1 MVVAGEAHGA
11 FFFCFAFRAGEKV
24 FEGDAGK
31 GEGVADACA
40 HAATGAKLSVDVRRA
55 VLEGKCAS
63 GAYRLASR
71 AA

>member
-1 MVVAGEAHGA
+1 MVVAGEAYCA
-11 FFFCFAFRAGEKV
+11 FFFCFAFRAGKEI
-24 FEGDAGK
+24 FERDAGE

-40 HAATGAKLSVDVRRA
+40 HTTTGAKVCVDVGRA
-55 VLEGKCAS
+55 GFEGKRTG